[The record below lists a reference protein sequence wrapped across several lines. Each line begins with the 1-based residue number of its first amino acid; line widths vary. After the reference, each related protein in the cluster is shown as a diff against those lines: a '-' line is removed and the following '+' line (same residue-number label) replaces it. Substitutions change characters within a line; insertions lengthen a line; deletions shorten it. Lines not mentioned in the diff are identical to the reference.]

1 MGHLPL
7 NVVLRSWSQR
17 REAQKE
23 VLLREVREV
32 LIPQAPAASEIAVEK
47 EGRRTPP
54 TMVEAEEEQRVTPV
68 MEARVEPETQ
78 GGQRGQAAVA
88 AAVVAVIMRVLAAAQ
103 VAVG

>member
-47 EGRRTPP
+47 EGRRTTP

-68 MEARVEPETQ
+68 MEARVEPDAQ

-88 AAVVAVIMRVLAAAQ
+88 AAVVAVLLRLAAAQ